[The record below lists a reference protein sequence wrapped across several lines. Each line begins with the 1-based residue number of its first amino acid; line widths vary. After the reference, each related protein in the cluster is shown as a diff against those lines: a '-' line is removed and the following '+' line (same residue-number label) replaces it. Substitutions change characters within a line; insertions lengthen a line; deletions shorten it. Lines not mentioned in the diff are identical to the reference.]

1 MADMDRNEYNGG
13 MENMPE
19 TDGSKRPET
28 GTDRQ
33 EDGWTSYESGQG
45 SQEAGHGQESWQQAP
60 DPFGQASGPKE
71 QNSQGQ
77 YGAPGQNGPYDPYGQ
92 QNPGGYQNPG
102 GGNMPGG
109 QYGPYDPYGQNP
121 GGPGQNAPY
130 GQQNPG
136 GYQNPGN
143 GNMPGGQPRQQKPKN
158 NFATGS
164 LACGILGLLTL
175 CCCAFPLAIILGVGA
190 VSFAVISKKGQP
202 FSGTAIAGIVLGIIC
217 ILLGIGEFLYV
228 LAFTSFM
235 NDPENAAM
243 FNEIYEQMEQQLQ
256 QMQ

>member
-1 MADMDRNEYNGG
+1 
-13 MENMPE
+13 
-19 TDGSKRPET
+19 
-28 GTDRQ
+28 
-33 EDGWTSYESGQG
+33 
-45 SQEAGHGQESWQQAP
+45 
-60 DPFGQASGPKE
+60 
-71 QNSQGQ
+71 
-77 YGAPGQNGPYDPYGQ
+77 
-92 QNPGGYQNPG
+92 
-102 GGNMPGG
+102 MPGG
-109 QYGPYDPYGQNP
+109 QYDPYDPYGQNP

-130 GQQNPG
+130 GQQNHGGYQNPGSGNMPGGQYDPYGQQNQNGGYGAPGQNGAYDPYGQQNHGGYYGGPGQYDPYGQQNQNGYYGAPGQNGPYDPYGQPHPG

-143 GNMPGGQPRQQKPKN
+143 GNMPGGQSRQQKPKN